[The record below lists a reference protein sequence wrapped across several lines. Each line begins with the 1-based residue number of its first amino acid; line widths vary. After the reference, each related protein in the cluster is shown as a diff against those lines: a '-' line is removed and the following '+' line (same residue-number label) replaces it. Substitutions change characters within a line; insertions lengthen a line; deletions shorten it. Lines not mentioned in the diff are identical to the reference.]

1 MGENPDELVR
11 KAHSKLTPGFFGK
24 LFSSKDT
31 REEEAID
38 LLNSAANIYKIRKDW
53 ENAGTI
59 YEEIAGLEVQ
69 QGSNT
74 AYVQYQN
81 AAHCYS
87 FVDKKKQNLNIDKA
101 IESCE
106 KTGKYMQ
113 AGKIAKQIASEL
125 EENLDYTNAID
136 KYKKAAEYFNLDNQ
150 NTKSLQQQCLL
161 KVADLMC
168 ITNHKDMF
176 SEAPKIYEK
185 IGMQY
190 LTVPLLK
197 SSAKDMFFKNVMCHI
212 AKKDEVTAEI
222 NLKKYLLEDP
232 TFDDTRDSKFLK
244 AVIKCITDPTDVEG
258 FRKEVQTYK
267 TVRELDKWKLN
278 MFAMAVK
285 NIEKDDIK
293 DDMNDIL

>member
-1 MGENPDELVR
+1 MGDNPDELVR
-11 KAHSKLTPGFFGK
+11 KAHSKLAPGFLGK
-24 LFSSKDT
+24 MFSSKES
-31 REEEAID
+31 RMEEAAE
-38 LLNSAANIYKIRKDW
+38 LLESAANIYKIRKDW
-53 ENAGTI
+53 KKAGET
-59 YEEIAGLEVQ
+59 YEEMARLEIE
-69 QGSNT
+69 QGGST
-74 AYVQYQN
+74 AYSHFQN
-81 AAHCYS
+81 AAHCFS
-87 FVDKKKQNLNIDKA
+87 FVDKIRANKNLDDA

-106 KTGKYMQ
+106 KAGKYMQ
-113 AGKIAKQIASEL
+113 AGKLAQKIANEF
-125 EENLDYTNAID
+125 EENFDYANAIE
-136 KYKKAAEYFNLDNQ
+136 KYKKAAEFFAMESQ
-150 NTKSLQQQCLL
+150 NTKSMQQQCLL

-168 ITNHKDMF
+168 ISNHKDMF
-176 SEAPKIYEK
+176 TEAPKIYEK
-185 IGMQY
+185 LGMQY

-197 SSAKDMFFKNVMCHI
+197 SSAKDMFFKNVMCYI